1 MRIRDSIAERLEA
14 CGLYRRAASRWIE
27 VMQRCLDDE
36 DREWIRH
43 HRNQCLKKAQR
54 PPAPKEEFA
63 DLHQAAKETQYRMGI
78 AKPYGEAFRL
88 PGKGKTAAEQYL
100 SLLRL
105 PDGLRLRRR
114 FIVRRPT
121 QAQRRL
127 AICIRR
133 RTRGCAGWR
142 HKCLIRPT
150 DPPAGSNSVGPRKRS
165 AAGRYAS
172 DAVPAV
178 VPDGGIN
185 ALSGLRVLPQAQT
198 A

>member
-1 MRIRDSIAERLEA
+1 MCIHLNLMIFTKIIRGFIRLTCRNTMRYRESIRGARWMRIRDSIAERLEA

-88 PGKGKTAAEQYL
+88 PGKGKTAAE
-100 SLLRL
+100 
-105 PDGLRLRRR
+105 
-114 FIVRRPT
+114 
-121 QAQRRL
+121 
-127 AICIRR
+127 
-133 RTRGCAGWR
+133 
-142 HKCLIRPT
+142 
-150 DPPAGSNSVGPRKRS
+150 
-165 AAGRYAS
+165 
-172 DAVPAV
+172 
-178 VPDGGIN
+178 
-185 ALSGLRVLPQAQT
+185 
-198 A
+198 

>member
-1 MRIRDSIAERLEA
+1 MVFRLTRRNTMRYRESIRGARWMRIRDSIAERLEA

-88 PGKGKTAAEQYL
+88 PGKGKN
-100 SLLRL
+100 
-105 PDGLRLRRR
+105 GRRVMP
-114 FIVRRPT
+114 FFT
-121 QAQRRL
+121 TFA
-127 AICIRR
+127 
-133 RTRGCAGWR
+133 
-142 HKCLIRPT
+142 
-150 DPPAGSNSVGPRKRS
+150 
-165 AAGRYAS
+165 
-172 DAVPAV
+172 
-178 VPDGGIN
+178 
-185 ALSGLRVLPQAQT
+185 
-198 A
+198 

>member
-63 DLHQAAKETQYRMGI
+63 DLHQAAKRLNIVWALRSPM
-78 AKPYGEAFRL
+78 AKHSDCPA
-88 PGKGKTAAEQYL
+88 KGKRPPSNAFLHDVCLTASPY
-100 SLLRL
+100 
-105 PDGLRLRRR
+105 
-114 FIVRRPT
+114 
-121 QAQRRL
+121 
-127 AICIRR
+127 
-133 RTRGCAGWR
+133 
-142 HKCLIRPT
+142 
-150 DPPAGSNSVGPRKRS
+150 PAYGSSTGSNSVGPRKRS
-165 AAGRYAS
+165 AAGRYTS
-172 DAVPAV
+172 DTVPAV

-185 ALSGLRVLPQAQT
+185 ALSCLQMALGPPMTFVRRSAQEHGVSSLLGGFFVFK
-198 A
+198 AREYA

>member
-88 PGKGKTAAEQYL
+88 PGKGKTA
-100 SLLRL
+100 
-105 PDGLRLRRR
+105 
-114 FIVRRPT
+114 
-121 QAQRRL
+121 
-127 AICIRR
+127 
-133 RTRGCAGWR
+133 
-142 HKCLIRPT
+142 
-150 DPPAGSNSVGPRKRS
+150 
-165 AAGRYAS
+165 S
-172 DAVPAV
+172 DTVPAV

-185 ALSGLRVLPQAQT
+185 ALSGLRVLHRFKQRRPAQAQRRRAAGDRT
-198 A
+198 EFDEESGCRKAKTRLLGGFFK